1 MTDFDPTVFG
11 PPTLRV
17 GTAEREQAAEALGK
31 HFAAGRL
38 DVDEYDDRVGRAY
51 AAKTA
56 DELAVLFTDLPRPL
70 PPPAHPVT
78 AAPLRQHPRTLLPV
92 VVVAA
97 LVLATAAVVTTHIV
111 PFFVFPVLFF
121 LFFRGRRG
129 FGPGY
134 RGWARRHYR
143 M

>member
-17 GTAEREQAAEALGK
+17 GTAERERAAGALGE

-38 DVDEYDDRVGRAY
+38 DVDEYDERVGRAY

-70 PPPAHPVT
+70 PPPAQPV
-78 AAPLRQHPRTLLPV
+78 AATPPRQHPRTLLPV
-92 VVVAA
+92 AVVAA
-97 LVLATAAVVTTHIV
+97 LVFATLVVMTTHFV
-111 PFFVFPVLFF
+111 PFFVFAVLFF
-121 LFFRGRRG
+121 VFFRRRRG

-134 RGWARRHYR
+134 RGRARQHYR